1 MEHHELVID
10 IAPDGTVKLEVVGA
24 KGSSCMD
31 LTKDIENELGVVLAR
46 EKKAEYY
53 SVSSQVSPDN
63 TIKTE
68 RS

>member
-24 KGSSCMD
+24 KGSTCID
-31 LTKDIENELGVVLAR
+31 LTKDLEEEIGEVLVR
-46 EKKAEYY
+46 EKKAEFF
-53 SVSSQVSPDN
+53 SISGQTS
-63 TIKTE
+63 TEIKIKNE